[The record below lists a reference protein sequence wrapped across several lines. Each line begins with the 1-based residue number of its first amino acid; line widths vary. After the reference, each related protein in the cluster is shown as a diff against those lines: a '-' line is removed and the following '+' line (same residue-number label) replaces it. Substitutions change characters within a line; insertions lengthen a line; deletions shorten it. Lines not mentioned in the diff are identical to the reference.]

1 MVRGKRA
8 PAVEKQANWR
18 QVLQILLSGSGLE
31 CQLVNENTVAIRRAG
46 NAPKNAEQ
54 PDSISSTPINTARKP
69 VVDIEKLTVVGSR
82 LGVLPT
88 NSALPVKLIDRSEI
102 ERSGASSIAQVLS
115 QLPEVSVSNA
125 PAGNIGPAGG
135 RSEEHTSE
143 LQSLMRISYAVFCLK
158 KKNE

>member
-1 MVRGKRA
+1 MRISDWSSDVCSSD
-8 PAVEKQANWR
+8 
-18 QVLQILLSGSGLE
+18 L
-31 CQLVNENTVAIRRAG
+31 LVNENTVAIRRAG

-102 ERSGASSIAQVLS
+102 EQIGRASCRARVCRY
-115 QLPEVSVSNA
+115 V
-125 PAGNIGPAGG
+125 
-135 RSEEHTSE
+135 
-143 LQSLMRISYAVFCLK
+143 
-158 KKNE
+158 

>member
-1 MVRGKRA
+1 MRISDWSSDVCSSD
-8 PAVEKQANWR
+8 
-18 QVLQILLSGSGLE
+18 L
-31 CQLVNENTVAIRRAG
+31 RAG

-115 QLPEVSVSNA
+115 QDRKSTRLNSS
-125 PAGNIGPAGG
+125 
-135 RSEEHTSE
+135 H
-143 LQSLMRISYAVFCLK
+143 
-158 KKNE
+158 

>member
-1 MVRGKRA
+1 MRISDRSSDVCSSDLQAYSISAGNLADALDQLAAQSKVQILYPAELVRGKRA

-31 CQLVNENTVAIRRAG
+31 WQLVNENTVAIRRAG

-54 PDSISSTPINTARKP
+54 PDSISSTPIYTARKP

-88 NSALPVKLIDRSEI
+88 NSALPVK
-102 ERSGASSIAQVLS
+102 Q
-115 QLPEVSVSNA
+115 
-125 PAGNIGPAGG
+125 IGRA
-135 RSEEHTSE
+135 H
-143 LQSLMRISYAVFCLK
+143 V
-158 KKNE
+158 